1 MKHRMT
7 LSIDPEVS
15 QQAKKL
21 AHAKQTTVSGLV
33 EGFLRSTS
41 MPSGKKAGS
50 FVERWAGKF
59 AVTESMPGDLRL
71 QGLKA
76 KHGLATR

>member
-1 MKHRMT
+1 MKHRIT
-7 LSIDPEVS
+7 VSIDPEVS
-15 QQAKKL
+15 RQAKKL

-41 MPSGKKAGS
+41 MPTRRKTGS

-59 AVTESMPGDLRL
+59 AVTQSKPGDLRL
-71 QGLKA
+71 EGLKA
-76 KHGLATR
+76 KHGLRTR

>member
-15 QQAKKL
+15 RQAKKL

-41 MPSGKKAGS
+41 MPGGKKTGS

-59 AVTESMPGDLRL
+59 TVTESRPGDLRL

-76 KHGLATR
+76 KHRLTTR